1 MDNPEPM
8 VSHVVTLERAAD
20 LETGEQILRQIGH
33 VGGLAE
39 GERIWSARF
48 TDDMA
53 YVVTFEQIDP
63 LWTIDLSDPT
73 NPTVLGE
80 LEVPGVSTYIHPIS
94 DGMLLTIGLAPANAD
109 GTGLDWST
117 TRIQTFDVSDPTTPT
132 QNDHLDLVP
141 VENPGEGGW
150 SWGWS
155 EATYEH
161 KAFQYWAPKGL
172 LAVPLSTYR
181 YNSWTDASGDYR
193 WSYEYVSK
201 LMLVEVNETS
211 GELSVYGEVDHSLF
225 FDAEDGRWWGGETQI
240 RRSIFMGDFVVALS
254 AGGVTATNLSTF
266 NLSASVELDRV
277 WPEYYSISAEEVEE
291 EEAKADDREAKGD
304 DGKSTSEDR
313 DRPDDDGKSTSD
325 DGDRQ
330 DDDKS
335 GDEDRERPDED
346 GAGAAPDSD
355 RQ

>member
-1 MDNPEPM
+1 M

-80 LEVPGVSTYIHPIS
+80 LEVPGVSTYIHPMS

-132 QNDHLDLVP
+132 QNDHLDLAP

-172 LAVPLSTYR
+172 SPCRCPPTVTTA
-181 YNSWTDASGDYR
+181 
-193 WSYEYVSK
+193 
-201 LMLVEVNETS
+201 
-211 GELSVYGEVDHSLF
+211 
-225 FDAEDGRWWGGETQI
+225 GRMRQEIT
-240 RRSIFMGDFVVALS
+240 
-254 AGGVTATNLSTF
+254 AGPT
-266 NLSASVELDRV
+266 
-277 WPEYYSISAEEVEE
+277 
-291 EEAKADDREAKGD
+291 
-304 DGKSTSEDR
+304 STSR
-313 DRPDDDGKSTSD
+313 S
-325 DGDRQ
+325 
-330 DDDKS
+330 
-335 GDEDRERPDED
+335 
-346 GAGAAPDSD
+346 
-355 RQ
+355 

>member
-1 MDNPEPM
+1 MEDPEPM

-48 TDDMA
+48 TEDMA

-80 LEVPGVSTYIHPIS
+80 LEVPGVSTYIHPMS

-132 QNDHLDLVP
+132 QNDHLDLAP

-161 KAFQYWAPKGL
+161 KAFQYWAPKGFCRA
-172 LAVPLSTYR
+172 AVHLPL
-181 YNSWTDASGDYR
+181 
-193 WSYEYVSK
+193 
-201 LMLVEVNETS
+201 
-211 GELSVYGEVDHSLF
+211 
-225 FDAEDGRWWGGETQI
+225 QQ
-240 RRSIFMGDFVVALS
+240 
-254 AGGVTATNLSTF
+254 
-266 NLSASVELDRV
+266 LDRCV
-277 WPEYYSISAEEVEE
+277 RATAGPT
-291 EEAKADDREAKGD
+291 
-304 DGKSTSEDR
+304 STSR
-313 DRPDDDGKSTSD
+313 S
-325 DGDRQ
+325 
-330 DDDKS
+330 
-335 GDEDRERPDED
+335 
-346 GAGAAPDSD
+346 
-355 RQ
+355 